1 MIRRTLSAG
10 ALLALAACA
19 SATGPAPENAT
30 RAVAVPISP
39 PALAERTAH
48 GTCRTREVTPAVYEQ
63 VMGEV
68 QVVQA
73 QIADD
78 GTVLNPP
85 IYRRAPVPRLVRARS
100 EISFEAPCPEVLTPE
115 FIASLQRALAVR
127 GYFAGN
133 VTRLPRRRFANT
145 SPNAVWTAGRS
156 RSKPPARWGLS
167 PSNATIFEGQALTP
181 HDPKKDHTGDQSE
194 QPQHAPGLKRHL
206 A

>member
-133 VTRLPRRRFANT
+133 VTGLLDAPTTA
-145 SPNAVWTAGRS
+145 AVR
-156 RSKPPARWGLS
+156 KY
-167 PSNATIFEGQALTP
+167 
-181 HDPKKDHTGDQSE
+181 QSE
-194 QPQHAPGLKRHL
+194 RGLDSGQVSIETARAL
-206 A
+206 GLVAIERDDL

>member
-1 MIRRTLSAG
+1 
-10 ALLALAACA
+10 
-19 SATGPAPENAT
+19 
-30 RAVAVPISP
+30 
-39 PALAERTAH
+39 
-48 GTCRTREVTPAVYEQ
+48 
-63 VMGEV
+63 MGEV

-133 VTRLPRRRFANT
+133 VTGLLDAPTTA
-145 SPNAVWTAGRS
+145 AVR
-156 RSKPPARWGLS
+156 KY
-167 PSNATIFEGQALTP
+167 
-181 HDPKKDHTGDQSE
+181 QSE
-194 QPQHAPGLKRHL
+194 RGLDSGQVSIETARAL
-206 A
+206 GLVAIERDEL